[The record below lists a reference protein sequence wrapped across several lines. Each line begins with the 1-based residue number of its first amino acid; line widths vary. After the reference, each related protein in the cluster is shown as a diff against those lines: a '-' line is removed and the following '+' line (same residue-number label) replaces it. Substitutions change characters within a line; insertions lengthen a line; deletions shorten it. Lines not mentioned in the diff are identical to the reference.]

1 MHPVFHGCVSLAFI
15 ECTCRQD
22 QDEIS
27 GPLYT
32 LNQFVLKFSSL
43 QLLHIYEDA
52 VSSNLQMNLQKAL
65 EGEHGARGQKTGGD
79 HFPLT
84 RLPVLTWPAESRW
97 FDDS

>member
-15 ECTCRQD
+15 ECTWRQD

-52 VSSNLQMNLQKAL
+52 VSSNLQMNLQKAS
-65 EGEHGARGQKTGGD
+65 EGEHGARGQKTGD
-79 HFPLT
+79 DFLLT
-84 RLPVLTWPAESRW
+84 RLPVLT
-97 FDDS
+97 